1 MRERIGAWSSKL
13 GVCGKREQMGWMG
26 RSESGKFVGF
36 GGSEGVDLVYI
47 YIYGGERD
55 RERER
60 HDLRK

>member
-47 YIYGGERD
+47 YIYIWG
-55 RERER
+55 RERQRER
-60 HDLRK
+60 GMI